1 MAKITF
7 AIQTLAKIDRMIYDD
22 QGSSYRQILG
32 TLMPEAKD
40 AYEAGKDDFRSHLG
54 ASMIGRECARE
65 LWYNFHWARPPKFE
79 GRMLRLFNR
88 GHLEEPRLVA
98 MLKMI
103 GCEVW
108 SQDAKG
114 NQYRISGVGGHF
126 GSAIDGVVSG
136 CPDLP
141 DRPIL
146 GEFKTYNDKQ
156 FTKLAGKSDDFRA
169 FLAHLLNPQMPYAE
183 FTGKGVK
190 VAKFEHYVQMQIY
203 MGYYKLTH
211 ALYLAV
217 NKNDDQLYAEII
229 EFDKAIYDLYWSR
242 AEKIIMADTIPPRI
256 NESPG
261 FFKCMFCDF
270 KRICH
275 LNDPV
280 SVNCRTCAGSVP
292 TPDGQWHCIKW
303 SHPLTKQAQL
313 QGCQEYDRKM
323 EFRL

>member
-1 MAKITF
+1 MAEVRI
-7 AIQTLAKIDRMIYDD
+7 AIKTIDLIDSMIYAD
-22 QGSSYRQILG
+22 QGSKFRQILG

-40 AYEAGKDDFRSHLG
+40 AYEPGKDDFRSHLG

-65 LWYNFHWARPPKFE
+65 LWYNFHWTKPPKFE

-114 NQYRISGVGGHF
+114 DQYKVTGVGGHF
-126 GSAIDGVVSG
+126 GSAIDGVLSR

-141 DRPIL
+141 DFPIL

-156 FTKLAGKSDDFRA
+156 FTKLAGKSQDFRDHIA
-169 FLAHLLNPQMPYAE
+169 WLLSPNSPKVQ

-229 EFDKAIYDLYWSR
+229 EFDKAIYDLYWGR

-256 NESPG
+256 SDTPA
-261 FFKCMFCDF
+261 FFKCQFCDF

-275 LNDPV
+275 MGDPV
-280 SVNCRTCAGSVP
+280 SKNCRTCAGSVP
-292 TPDGQWHCIKW
+292 THDGQWHCIKW
-303 SHPLTKQAQL
+303 SVPIDKKVQL
-313 QGCQEYDRKM
+313 QGCEEYDQKR
-323 EFRL
+323 EFLL